1 MLYVVSIYLMVIA
14 IDMFK
19 GVNLCI
25 RANSRTTSVMIGLPL
40 HCTQEWVPVSATFQC

>member
-1 MLYVVSIYLMVIA
+1 MEGVSIYLMVIA

-25 RANSRTTSVMIGLPL
+25 RANSRITSVMIGVAPPL
-40 HCTQEWVPVSATFQC
+40 YTGVRRFR